1 MDLKIS
7 KKFQLPDTQY
17 FKTIEYKDLI
27 VLHHT
32 VGGTVE
38 STFRWW
44 QQPRERVGTAYVI
57 EKNGVV
63 YEFFDPQ
70 YWAFHTGVKGECNN
84 LNKFEKRSIG
94 IELVSEGGLIEY
106 KGKYYCFDRISKYSR
121 FKGKVF
127 DNEIAWREQY
137 RYFSAYT
144 EEQIESLSLL
154 LNRLFE
160 SFYIPRFTL
169 SDYFSFN
176 PDAGLFTGVLGHHQI
191 RKDKTDLQPGFPWE
205 KIINDCNL
213 QLI

>member
-44 QQPRERVGTAYVI
+44 QQTRERVGTAYVI
-57 EKNGVV
+57 EKNGTV
-63 YEFFDPQ
+63 YEFFNPQ
-70 YWAFHTGVKGECNN
+70 SWAFHTGVKGDCNQN
-84 LNKFEKRSIG
+84 NKFEKRSIG

-106 KGKYYCFDRISKYSR
+106 KGKFYCFDRISKYSR
-121 FKGKVF
+121 FKDKVF
-127 DNEIAWREQY
+127 DNEIVWREQY

-154 LNRLFE
+154 LNQLFE

-169 SDYFSFN
+169 ADYFSFN
-176 PDAGLFTGVLGHHQI
+176 PDFGLFTGIVGHHQI
-191 RKDKTDLQPGFPWE
+191 RKDKTDLHPGFPWE
-205 KIINDCNL
+205 KIINSCAL